1 MASRSALRI
10 LFVADLVR
18 DPDSGAAGTEWQ
30 TLAALRRRGH
40 RIDEIWGDGLPHRIR
55 HWNLHYIFELP
66 RAYEAAIAAAYRRQP
81 YDVVHMNQTHCW
93 LAAREHL
100 RRGRP
105 GVVVQRS
112 HGWEPRAEEVIR
124 HWLRVS
130 GHQTRRGWHRIPGWG
145 VDCRLAQHARWA
157 LRYAAGTI
165 VSSALDRDY
174 ILSTS
179 GTPGEKVACIA
190 QAASPIFRE
199 APPAPWQ
206 PNRLKRLLHVGGYS
220 AAKDCATVSQAASTL
235 LELDETAT
243 FTWVLPA
250 ADCAAALATLPPAV
264 RLRAQAIPWMPQE
277 ELVRVYDEHGI
288 FLFPSLFEGFGK
300 VFLEAMARGL
310 CVVGTP
316 TGGMLDLIRP
326 GENGA
331 LVPFHSP
338 AAIVA
343 AVRHWWA
350 NPAAAVRISA
360 AAVATATAYSWD
372 RVAAETELFY
382 TQVLSQS
389 ADRRES

>member
-1 MASRSALRI
+1 M
-10 LFVADLVR
+10 
-18 DPDSGAAGTEWQ
+18 
-30 TLAALRRRGH
+30 
-40 RIDEIWGDGLPHRIR
+40 
-55 HWNLHYIFELP
+55 
-66 RAYEAAIAAAYRRQP
+66 
-81 YDVVHMNQTHCW
+81 
-93 LAAREHL
+93 
-100 RRGRP
+100 
-105 GVVVQRS
+105 
-112 HGWEPRAEEVIR
+112 
-124 HWLRVS
+124 
-130 GHQTRRGWHRIPGWG
+130 
-145 VDCRLAQHARWA
+145 
-157 LRYAAGTI
+157 
-165 VSSALDRDY
+165 
-174 ILSTS
+174 
-179 GTPGEKVACIA
+179 
-190 QAASPIFRE
+190 
-199 APPAPWQ
+199 
-206 PNRLKRLLHVGGYS
+206 
-220 AAKDCATVSQAASTL
+220 
-235 LELDETAT
+235 
-243 FTWVLPA
+243 
-250 ADCAAALATLPPAV
+250 ATLPPAV